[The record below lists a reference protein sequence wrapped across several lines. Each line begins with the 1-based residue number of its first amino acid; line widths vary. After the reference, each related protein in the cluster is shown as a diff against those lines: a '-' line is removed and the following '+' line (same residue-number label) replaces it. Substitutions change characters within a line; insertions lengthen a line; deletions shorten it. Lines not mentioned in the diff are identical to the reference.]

1 MPAPPRYEIGFA
13 WLGTPPPRTPR
24 TASQSA
30 VRTPPRRH
38 TPQARGPRT
47 STRAAAA
54 GSAELRLSP
63 QSMSHNS
70 AQSRSRAV
78 ATSPDQARRNA
89 VLTRAP
95 AHASARQ
102 PLRFEVQARD
112 AHGVALAHGVS
123 DCRMRLRG
131 PTDCEL
137 EVTDCGDGRYEAVGG
152 APISGRYLLLA
163 TLDGAW
169 IRVRV
174 RVRVRMRAGV
184 GAGIR
189 P

>member
-1 MPAPPRYEIGFA
+1 M
-13 WLGTPPPRTPR
+13 
-24 TASQSA
+24 
-30 VRTPPRRH
+30 
-38 TPQARGPRT
+38 
-47 STRAAAA
+47 
-54 GSAELRLSP
+54 
-63 QSMSHNS
+63 
-70 AQSRSRAV
+70 QSRSRAV

-163 TLDGAW
+163 TLDGRHVAGSP
-169 IRVRV
+169 RPLVLGSGRACLAHSRVEGGGALTCHELLAQVAGVRV
-174 RVRVRMRAGV
+174 GVRV
-184 GAGIR
+184 GAS
-189 P
+189 

>member
-1 MPAPPRYEIGFA
+1 M
-13 WLGTPPPRTPR
+13 
-24 TASQSA
+24 
-30 VRTPPRRH
+30 
-38 TPQARGPRT
+38 
-47 STRAAAA
+47 
-54 GSAELRLSP
+54 
-63 QSMSHNS
+63 
-70 AQSRSRAV
+70 QSRSRAV

-112 AHGVALAHGVS
+112 AHGVALAHGGS

-163 TLDGAW
+163 TLDGA
-169 IRVRV
+169 
-174 RVRVRMRAGV
+174 
-184 GAGIR
+184 
-189 P
+189 